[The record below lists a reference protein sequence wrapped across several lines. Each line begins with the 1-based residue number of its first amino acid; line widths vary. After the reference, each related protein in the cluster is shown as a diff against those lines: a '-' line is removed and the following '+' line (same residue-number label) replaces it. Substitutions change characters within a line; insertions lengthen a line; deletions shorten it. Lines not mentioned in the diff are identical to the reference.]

1 VRLAAA
7 IAAAGLLAGCAP
19 QFDIGGGDWAKSGT
33 QIQQTTLDEMECA
46 RLASRAYW
54 TPDLFIGGL
63 VDVARVYVEDAQMTT
78 AFSRCMESKGY
89 QTARRS

>member
-1 VRLAAA
+1 MACV
-7 IAAAGLLAGCAP
+7 LAGCAP
-19 QFDIGGGDWAKSGT
+19 QFDIGGGDWTKSGA
-33 QIQQTTLDEMECA
+33 QIQQTTLDAMECA

-63 VDVARVYVEDAQMTT
+63 ADVARIYVEDAQMTG

-89 QTARRS
+89 QTTRRS